1 MKVIVGLF
9 GLHNFH
15 DGDIN
20 SYIEISFSKIFRLQG
35 FSKFN
40 EFMKCVGSV
49 GGGNRTCFTKIPVII
64 WYLLT
69 IV

>member
-20 SYIEISFSKIFRLQG
+20 SYIEISQSI
-35 FSKFN
+35 
-40 EFMKCVGSV
+40 
-49 GGGNRTCFTKIPVII
+49 
-64 WYLLT
+64 
-69 IV
+69 